1 MSKFAYTTYEKVL
14 TDLWSF
20 LRGAEFNN
28 EHFIDYLKVV
38 DEIAI
43 DLSPPQD
50 EFEKKYSTILIS
62 CLTISVLDLVTYQI
76 HNLIPILLLNA

>member
-1 MSKFAYTTYEKVL
+1 MSKFAYTTYEKIL
-14 TDLWSF
+14 TDIRSF

-50 EFEKKYSTILIS
+50 EFEKKYNTILIS

-76 HNLIPILLLNA
+76 HNLIPILPLNA